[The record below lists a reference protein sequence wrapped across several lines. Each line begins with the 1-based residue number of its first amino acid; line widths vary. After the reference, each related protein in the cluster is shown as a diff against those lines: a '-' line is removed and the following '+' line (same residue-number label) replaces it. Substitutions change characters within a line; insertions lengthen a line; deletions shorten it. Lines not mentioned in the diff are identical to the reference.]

1 MLPKN
6 YRITKKKDFELI
18 FKKAKNFKNNLFV
31 LKVLPNN
38 LELSRFAFV
47 ISQKVSKKAVVRN
60 KIRRMLSRVI
70 EGKIQEIKTGLDI
83 IFIVL
88 KESNKKSFLDI
99 ESEILNTFKKSK
111 LL

>member
-6 YRITKKKDFELI
+6 NRIKKKKDFELI
-18 FKKAKNFKNNLFV
+18 FKEGKSLSNSLFV
-31 LKVLPNN
+31 VKFLSNN

-60 KIRRMLSRVI
+60 KIKRTLSRVI
-70 EGKIQEIKTGLDI
+70 EGKLQEIKIGQDI
-83 IFIVL
+83 VFIVL
-88 KESNKKSFLDI
+88 KGINKKSFLDI
-99 ESEILNTFKKSK
+99 DSEVLNTFKKSK